1 MAGAACPTVSPWQ
14 QLKTKTAFQAK
25 LDRFSLLFKDIKR
38 VSMILISNQCTVD
51 TI

>member
-1 MAGAACPTVSPWQ
+1 MAGTACPTVSPWQ

-25 LDRFSLLFKDIKR
+25 LDRFSLFKDIER